1 MFFWKEQLQKI
12 PHVCSTVKQL
22 NCMQVVK
29 SQSTH
34 VGAILSLVLPC
45 KHAAYNSH
53 PCIYSF
59 KKVGFAL
66 AYKTLIQMYC

>member
-1 MFFWKEQLQKI
+1 MALLKTNAEHVEHVSKAVEIII

-29 SQSTH
+29 SQSKH

-45 KHAAYNSH
+45 RHAAYNIRTRAFNHS
-53 PCIYSF
+53 
-59 KKVGFAL
+59 
-66 AYKTLIQMYC
+66 